1 MTNAEARFSKS
12 LRPRKP
18 EGSLGRTAQDVH
30 LDSHTAPELCVMHI
44 YSQSL
49 YTATFRDQ
57 KLCEEGGGPGLSFPM
72 PFIPLFLKSHTVPV
86 EVKHHE
92 TKPKKNTVTAELL
105 SCVKVEVA
113 VLCLPSLKTVSV
125 DVSNIEPT
133 TTTPV

>member
-1 MTNAEARFSKS
+1 MTVRDGE
-12 LRPRKP
+12 P
-18 EGSLGRTAQDVH
+18 RTATSTFTQ
-30 LDSHTAPELCVMHI
+30 LLSSVMHM

-57 KLCEEGGGPGLSFPM
+57 KLCEEGGGPGLTFPM
-72 PFIPLFLKSHTVPV
+72 PFTPLISHTVSV

-92 TKPKKNTVTAELL
+92 TKNTVTAEIR

-113 VLCLPSLKTVSV
+113 VLGFPSLKTVSV
-125 DVSNIEPT
+125 DVSNIHHT